1 MNKKDLLSASRQ
13 ELLELA
19 ADLGITGRWSMNKA
33 ELAGAIAKMQKP
45 RKARKT
51 AKATK
56 AAKAGKAAGATRTAR
71 AAKKKTAGRTPRKL
85 SKVKAKPVRA
95 SAGRAGSGPAGS
107 SRGSARRKGPI
118 REGTLVRRSWRE
130 QQAVVQHAKYET
142 KMAPAG
148 KSTTVTTVE
157 PQELPTSYDED
168 RIVLLIRDPYWVHAY
183 WEITRETLLKARAT
197 LGEDWHNAR
206 SVLRIYDITD
216 IEFDGNNANSFFDV
230 EVSGGS
236 DNWYINTRVP
246 NRTYCVDI
254 GLLAPD
260 GTFIMLARSNRATTP
275 RDVPSETTDE
285 EWMIPDWEFDKIYA
299 LSGGFS
305 VGSGSI
311 ELKEMMEKAL
321 GGETS
326 SGAPGS
332 FAVSSPA
339 GKART
344 RGFWFRLG
352 TELIVY
358 GATEADARV
367 TLQGR
372 PVDLRPDGTFTVRF
386 ELPDGKQ
393 VIPAVAESADGAER
407 ITITPTVEKKTDK

>member
-1 MNKKDLLSASRQ
+1 MKEKDLRSASKQ

-19 ADLGITGRWSMNKA
+19 ADLGIPGRSKMNKA
-33 ELAGAIAKMQKP
+33 ELASAVAKMQKP
-45 RKARKT
+45 RKVRKT
-51 AKATK
+51 TKAARAAKATK
-56 AAKAGKAAGATRTAR
+56 TAKVTKAV
-71 AAKKKTAGRTPRKL
+71 KKKTARGTARKL
-85 SKVKAKPVRA
+85 SKVKAKPMRA
-95 SAGRAGSGPAGS
+95 SAGRAGSKRSA
-107 SRGSARRKGPI
+107 ARRKGPI

-168 RIVLLIRDPYWVHAY
+168 RIVLLVRDPYWVHTY
-183 WEITRETLLKARAT
+183 WEITRETLMKARAT

-216 IEFDGNNANSFFDV
+216 IEFDGENAHSFFDV

-236 DNWYINTRVP
+236 DNWYVNTRVP

-254 GLLAPD
+254 GLLPPD
-260 GTFIMLARSNRATTP
+260 GKFIMLARSNRATTP
-275 RDVPSETTDE
+275 RDIPSETTDE

-305 VGSGSI
+305 VGAGSI

-332 FAVSSPA
+332 FALSSPV
-339 GKART
+339 GKAKT

-358 GATEADARV
+358 GATEADAKV

-372 PVDLRPDGTFTVRF
+372 PIKLRPDGTFTVRF

-407 ITITPTVEKKTDK
+407 ITITPTVDKKTGK